1 MGALLECQIGKN
13 GAPTEGRP
21 YKLGHYRNKG
31 MFDQLTGNAR
41 VKEVLKRTLKSGRL
55 PGALLFVGEE
65 GIGKKLF
72 ALEIAKALNCRSPQD
87 FAGCGTCAS
96 CIRIGKI
103 NYPASA
109 DSDEWKQIIWSD
121 HPDVGL
127 VMAPKR
133 VLLVN
138 QMRQI
143 EREANFR
150 PFEGVARVFLID
162 EADKLNDP
170 SANALL
176 KVLEEPPRTSYLILI
191 TSRPAML
198 LPTIRSR
205 CQMIR
210 FSPLSAA
217 EIEHHLTQNKVADR
231 ATAQLRARAANGSI
245 GRAIAGDITSFTRQR
260 KAMLTMLNALVVTD
274 DRVQLL
280 RSAEE
285 LNEAQYKDEFE
296 GRLDVLETL
305 IRDAWMLSLAVK
317 PAQLVNEDLLP
328 ELEKISKKLDPE
340 KAATWILQIEDMR
353 EQLIVNINRKVATD
367 ALLLAMAN
375 NSPPPRFF
383 LP

>member
-1 MGALLECQIGKN
+1 
-13 GAPTEGRP
+13 
-21 YKLGHYRNKG
+21 

-41 VKEVLKRTLKSGRL
+41 VKEVLRRTLKSGRL

-72 ALEIAKALNCRSPQD
+72 ALEIARALNCRSPRD
-87 FAGCGTCAS
+87 FEGCGTCAS
-96 CIRIGKI
+96 CVRIAKI

-109 DSDEWKQIIWSD
+109 ESDDWKQIIWTD

-127 VMAPKR
+127 VVAPKR

-150 PFEGVARVFLID
+150 PFEGAARIFLID
-162 EADKLNDP
+162 EADKLNDS

-176 KVLEEPPRTSYLILI
+176 KVLEEPPRTSHLILI
-191 TSRPAML
+191 TSRPAVL

-217 EIEHHLTQNKVADR
+217 DIESHLTQNKVADSTTVR
-231 ATAQLRARAANGSI
+231 LRARAANGSI
-245 GRAIAGDITSFTRQR
+245 SRAIAGDITSFTRQR
-260 KAMLTMLNALVVTD
+260 KAMLAVLNALVVTN

-285 LNEAQYKDEFE
+285 LNEAQYKEEFE
-296 GRLDVLETL
+296 ARLDVLETL
-305 IRDAWMLSLAVK
+305 IRDAWMLSLEVK
-317 PAQLVNEDLLP
+317 PGQLVNEDLLP
-328 ELEKISKKLDPE
+328 ELEKISKQLDAE
-340 KAATWILQIEDMR
+340 RAAQWILQIEDMR
-353 EQLIVNINRKVATD
+353 EQLVVNINRKVATD
-367 ALLLAMAN
+367 ALFLAMTGG
-375 NSPPPRFF
+375 PPLKRFF